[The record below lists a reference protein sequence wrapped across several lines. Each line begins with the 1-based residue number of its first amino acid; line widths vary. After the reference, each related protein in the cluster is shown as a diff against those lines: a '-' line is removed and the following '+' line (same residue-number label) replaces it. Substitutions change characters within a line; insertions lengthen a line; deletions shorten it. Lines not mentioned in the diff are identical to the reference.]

1 MSEDSR
7 GSGIWRTESAEG
19 TLRPREDLP
28 LQQVVEFG
36 FRLLGS
42 VGLLSHEN
50 LKAWAGS

>member
-7 GSGIWRTESAEG
+7 GSGIWKTESAEG
-19 TLRPREDLP
+19 TLRPLR
-28 LQQVVEFG
+28 QVVEFG
-36 FRLLGS
+36 VRLLGS